1 MCWVRIYQKRTWVC
15 SNNGSFISV
24 WKACLDSILDRLMH
38 LCLFPFLL
46 SLFVIWNLMAGIPW
60 ISSELYTINIFKWE
74 KTVVLHSNYGTTIL
88 YALSC
93 LHVDCSK
100 GHKCEV
106 LAFKDASA
114 AHAAECTDQNPSLSL
129 VTFAAA
135 HVTARQSVF
144 SRYLSCTSKLHNIF
158 AVFKWPRLNG
168 DWFDWA
174 HTRY

>member
-1 MCWVRIYQKRTWVC
+1 MYQKQTWVC
-15 SNNGSFISV
+15 SNNGSFLSV
-24 WKACLDSILDRLMH
+24 WKACLDSIRDRSMH
-38 LCLFPFLL
+38 LCLFSFLL
-46 SLFVIWNLMAGIPW
+46 SLFVTWNLMAGIPW
-60 ISSELYTINIFKWE
+60 ISSELCTINIFKWE
-74 KTVVLHSNYGTTIL
+74 KVWCCIPIVVLLY
-88 YALSC
+88 YALSR

-114 AHAAECTDQNPSLSL
+114 THAAECTDQNSSLSL

-135 HVTARQSVF
+135 HVTARQSIF

-174 HTRY
+174 HTRF